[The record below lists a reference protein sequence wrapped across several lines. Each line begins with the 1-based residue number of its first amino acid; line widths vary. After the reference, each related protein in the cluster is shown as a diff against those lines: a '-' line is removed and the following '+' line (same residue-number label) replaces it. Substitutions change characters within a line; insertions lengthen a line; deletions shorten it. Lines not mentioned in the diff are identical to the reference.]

1 MIITQLIE
9 YFRESANRHR
19 DVACYRTGESYEF
32 NESGI
37 SYPLLFL
44 QTDIT
49 TSFDSNGGL
58 LNEEYIYFTFRLSV
72 LTLSKEGYDYRPD
85 NEIKLINTTTK
96 QNQDL
101 DLTHRIMSQIVAK
114 AIKDFN
120 ENFVNG
126 WMLTSDNNG
135 ASVKRVN
142 NDDCDG
148 WYVELTIKA
157 HNEIYCDYQ
166 DAFGDDVIDKSNNKT
181 EYQSPINV
189 NPIQP

>member
-44 QTDIT
+44 HTDII

-148 WYVELTIKA
+148 WYIELTVKA
-157 HNEIYCDYQ
+157 HNELYCDHQ

>member
-44 QTDIT
+44 HTDII
-49 TSFDSNGGL
+49 TSFDGNGGL

-72 LTLSKEGYDYRPD
+72 LTLSKEHYDYRPD

-120 ENFVNG
+120 DDFVNG

-148 WYVELTIKA
+148 WYVELTVKA
-157 HNEIYCDYQ
+157 HNEIYCDYE
-166 DAFGDDVIDKSNNKT
+166 DVFGDDIIDKSTNKT
-181 EYQSPINV
+181 EYQEAINV
-189 NPIQP
+189 SPIQP